1 MQYAGINDYTL
12 STHRLN
18 VISNG
23 LNQFIGDFKITTGE
37 AVTDLIDN
45 LKYNRLILDKA
56 SAVVGSDDVL
66 RVEVS
71 GNVLP
76 VSNSKYSVEL
86 NDSSGIGITF
96 KLVNNYFSYENSN
109 YQSNY
114 SESEEPITSISVL
127 IR

>member
-71 GNVLP
+71 GNVIP
-76 VSNSKYSVEL
+76 VSDAQYSVEIQ
-86 NDSSGIGITF
+86 NNEGFGISI
-96 KLVNNYFSYENSN
+96 LV
-109 YQSNY
+109 
-114 SESEEPITSISVL
+114 
-127 IR
+127 

>member
-37 AVTDLIDN
+37 AVTDLIDS

-71 GNVLP
+71 GNVIP
-76 VSNSKYSVEL
+76 VSDSKYSVEL

-109 YQSNY
+109 YQSN
-114 SESEEPITSISVL
+114 SIH
-127 IR
+127 I